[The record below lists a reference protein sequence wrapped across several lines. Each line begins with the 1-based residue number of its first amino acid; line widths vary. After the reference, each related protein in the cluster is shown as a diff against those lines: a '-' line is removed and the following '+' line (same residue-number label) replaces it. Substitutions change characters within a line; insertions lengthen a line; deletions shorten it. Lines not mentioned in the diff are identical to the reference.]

1 MSRKILYLL
10 ALLSYATHAEET
22 LLDLYYQAE
31 NIDPQLRIQTAE
43 QHIASERKLQ
53 AKSTFSPQLSAGASV
68 QENFN
73 TNRWMTGGTTEN
85 TVAGY
90 NLSLSYILY
99 NRQRHL
105 TLKQTDTAISQ
116 AQALYDNAKQSLML
130 DTAQRYFAVLR
141 AKDNLSFA
149 RTTKEAFQQQLE
161 QTKQRFEVGLIA
173 ITDVQESQAG
183 YDLSVADE
191 IQAQNE
197 LHNAQESLRELTGTY
212 HELLASLREDSPL
225 LSPEPEDIDQWT
237 KIALENNVGIAAQ
250 QYAVEAAKQE
260 VDVQRADDHPT
271 VNLVAQHG
279 YTDVLRGEG
288 KSPGTDNSV
297 GLQFSY
303 HLYRGGIVDS
313 RVREAHQRY
322 NQSLDKLEQ
331 LKRSVQLQTHESYL
345 SVLSNIS
352 RVKALKQAVISTQ
365 TALEAVKT
373 GVEVGTRTSIDL
385 LNARRDVLQAQRNYS
400 SARYEYVLSSL
411 RLKQAAGL
419 ISIEDLTSIN
429 NWLMSAIKASE
440 KTLPPVK
447 DSAKKDATPAQAT
460 EKKPKKSH
468 PTQKQKETP

>member
-10 ALLSYATHAEET
+10 AFLSYTAYAEET
-22 LLDLYYQAE
+22 LLDLYHQAE

-53 AKSTFSPQLSAGASV
+53 AKSTFSPQLSAGATA
-68 QENFN
+68 QENFG
-73 TNRWMTGGTTEN
+73 TERWLTGGTTEN
-85 TVAGY
+85 TTAGY

-99 NRQRHL
+99 NRQRNL
-105 TLKQTDTAISQ
+105 LLKQTDTVISQ
-116 AQALYDNAKQSLML
+116 AQALYDNAKQNLML

-149 RTTKEAFQQQLE
+149 RTTKEAFGQQLE

-191 IQAQNE
+191 IQSQNE

-237 KIALENNVGIAAQ
+237 RIALENNVGIAAQ
-250 QYAVEAAKQE
+250 RYAVEVAKQE
-260 VDVQRADDHPT
+260 VDVQRADDYPT

-279 YTDVLRGEG
+279 YSDVLRGEG
-288 KSPGTDNSV
+288 KALGTDNSV

-303 HLYRGGIVDS
+303 YLYRGGIVDS

-322 NQSLDKLEQ
+322 NQALDKLEQ
-331 LKRSVQLQTHESYL
+331 LNRSVQLQTHESYL

-385 LNARRDVLQAQRNYS
+385 LNARRDLLQAQRNYS

-419 ISIEDLTSIN
+419 ITLEDLISIN
-429 NWLMSAIKASE
+429 NWLMGVTKTPE
-440 KTLPPVK
+440 KTSEVLPPK
-447 DSAKKDATPAQAT
+447 DSAKKATTSTQAA
-460 EKKPKKSH
+460 EKKPKKSR
-468 PTQKQKETP
+468 PTQKETQ